1 MFLSL
6 LVLFTLVSDT
16 GTCEA
21 VITEFAVNSGYST
34 APNVDIWST
43 EDVSSL
49 IKSTLPEGNASIVS
63 SLRSGINAQL
73 SPDQRAGCWRRLGE
87 AATISSKFE
96 LSAELH
102 AEEMSVLLLQRLPDS
117 VVSRYFAL
125 QDLWATQ
132 ASYMLDVKY
141 AAALSDLGDRKNAI
155 DVLERLIIESN
166 RSIISLEY
174 AGILNTIANIYY
186 ELERY
191 NEAEHYYKEAII
203 RIDSD
208 NPKIIGYRI
217 NLASVYKQ
225 QERYEEAI
233 TLLREQISA
242 ATSKNMQVEELQS
255 RINLANLLREVGQ
268 YDQSRALYLSFISQ
282 AREIG
287 FESVLFFG
295 YYNFVEWHLRL
306 NKIDEVKPWI
316 DTLFS
321 ILPQE
326 SSHYNKVGAYAILAR
341 YYSATGQSETAQF
354 YEEAV
359 EDLESMARDG
369 ETEELI
375 LAELYRLSFSEA
387 RQTVEFLRDS
397 ELRNSPW
404 FSWGVVSLVLV
415 ASAFAYTI
423 LIRNNRREIDPLP
436 DEGVTEVKYYGL
448 AKNQTVATDLLI
460 SAIRSSDKYFDHT
473 TGPAELISS
482 LDVQAGV
489 VTEVMKTLELSSV
502 ISLVNFARVLHA
514 IEIMRERPLNVTQD
528 EIMASAGF
536 SNRRT
541 YNRVFK
547 AFTQMPPSDYLDQI
561 RSGMSV

>member
-16 GTCEA
+16 PTCEA

-34 APNVDIWST
+34 AQNVDIWST

-63 SLRSGINAQL
+63 SLRSGINVQL

-141 AAALSDLGDRKNAI
+141 AAALNDLGDRKNAI
-155 DVLERLIIESN
+155 GVLERLIIESD
-166 RSIISLEY
+166 RSISSLEY

-191 NEAEHYYKEAII
+191 DEAEHYYKEAII

-225 QERYEEAI
+225 QERYDEAI

-242 ATSKNMQVEELQS
+242 AASKNMQVEELQT
-255 RINLANLLREVGQ
+255 RINLANLLKEVGQ

-282 AREIG
+282 ARESG

-295 YYNFVEWHLRL
+295 YYNFVDWHLQL

-404 FSWGVVSLVLV
+404 FSWGVVSLVLI
-415 ASAFAYTI
+415 ALAFII
-423 LIRNNRREIDPLP
+423 LARNTRGEIDPSQH
-436 DEGVTEVKYYGL
+436 EGETEVKYYGL
-448 AKNQTVATDLLI
+448 AKNQTVATDLLL
-460 SAIRSSDKYFDHT
+460 SAIRSSEKYIDHT
-473 TGPAELISS
+473 SGPADLISS

-489 VTEVMKTLELSSV
+489 VSEVMKTLELSSV
-502 ISLVNFARVLHA
+502 ISLVNFVRVLHA